1 MDILNFLE
9 LVSKEA
15 KDFEEEQQTRINEKM
30 EGLKALLSDM
40 KKLVSGFGEKGWFKK
55 LWQMKE
61 HTKTLVRLH
70 KVIDGSF
77 DNIKDLFN
85 LESHKSMMK
94 LLKERVYPLEDEI
107 ARRVN
112 EKMNDA
118 GIKEG
123 EARAELIKDP
133 DVVTETAKAGNVP
146 LEELKTEI
154 EAFRAEMGGRF
165 DRTDALISKYGEE
178 LKTMIKQQFDEADR
192 TTAFMLVIVRLPV
205 RIKHDAILVGKCFI
219 MTSFIFV
226 ILL

>member
-1 MDILNFLE
+1 MDILKFLE

-15 KDFEEEQQTRINEKM
+15 KDLEEKAQNGINKKVED
-30 EGLKALLSDM
+30 LKALLLVM
-40 KKLVSGFGEKGWFKK
+40 KKLVLGFGEKGWFKK
-55 LWQMKE
+55 LWQMKK
-61 HTKTLVRLH
+61 HTKSLVRLH
-70 KVIDGSF
+70 KEIDGSF

-85 LESHKSMMK
+85 LESQKSMMK
-94 LLKERVYPLEDEI
+94 LIKERVYPLEDEI

-133 DVVTETAKAGNVP
+133 DVVTETAKTGNVP

-165 DRTDALISKYGEE
+165 DHTDALISKYGEE

-205 RIKHDAILVGKCFI
+205 RIKHDAILVEKCFI